1 MNVIVLN
8 MRGQPLMPCAPA
20 KARKLLKAGKAVVVR
35 KWPFAIQLK
44 IATGENRQF
53 TDWFPLPPFPFAL
66 PNRPKAGFENHLV
79 WFRKYTAREM
89 KACPHDKGP
98 MELKIVHTMQVV
110 DLARSICHSEG
121 LEKQETYIS
130 LLSAL
135 YHDVGRF
142 LQYRLWQSFRD
153 RKSANHGLIGESILK
168 FSRVLGNEPN
178 EVKAEVTKAVR
189 WHNAAEIPEGMQ
201 ESVALKVVR
210 DADKID
216 ILRVTCT
223 DDVQTVL
230 GITEDEL
237 LASAVSPATEDA
249 FFEHRCVRRDE
260 RTEPADY
267 LVALACFTYELV
279 YPASLEIALD
289 QGFIF
294 QPFERPFGIER
305 PFTNRATAQLMN
317 RMDGHLRAW
326 VDEQI

>member
-35 KWPFAIQLK
+35 KWPFTIQLK

-53 TDWFPLPPFPFAL
+53 TDWFPLPPFPFSL
-66 PNRPKAGFENHLV
+66 PSKPRQGFEKHLA

-89 KACPHDKGP
+89 EACPHDKGP

-121 LEKQETYIS
+121 LEEKETYVC

-153 RKSANHGLIGESILK
+153 RTSANHGLIGESILK
-168 FSRVLGNEPN
+168 FCHVLGNEPRAVSS
-178 EVKAEVTKAVR
+178 EATKAVR
-189 WHNAAEIPEGMQ
+189 WHNAAEIPEEMRD
-201 ESVALKVVR
+201 SVALKVVR

-216 ILRVTCT
+216 ILRVIDGHLSGPGPYEPTVILSLP
-223 DDVQTVL
+223 DDPELFSQRVIDCALEGSTASY
-230 GITEDEL
+230 EDLRSVNDFRLL
-237 LASAVSPATEDA
+237 LASWINGLNFEAARRVLAAQGHVERLLSPLPENIYGRAKKAV
-249 FFEHRCVRRDE
+249 
-260 RTEPADY
+260 
-267 LVALACFTYELV
+267 
-279 YPASLEIALD
+279 LE
-289 QGFIF
+289 
-294 QPFERPFGIER
+294 
-305 PFTNRATAQLMN
+305 TVSKYRA
-317 RMDGHLRAW
+317 
-326 VDEQI
+326 

>member
-1 MNVIVLN
+1 MALLEIDRARARAAFDAYV
-8 MRGQPLMPCAPA
+8 APYDA
-20 KARKLLKAGKAVVVR
+20 SNPR
-35 KWPFAIQLK
+35 
-44 IATGENRQF
+44 
-53 TDWFPLPPFPFAL
+53 
-66 PNRPKAGFENHLV
+66 
-79 WFRKYTAREM
+79 
-89 KACPHDKGP
+89 
-98 MELKIVHTMQVV
+98 
-110 DLARSICHSEG
+110 
-121 LEKQETYIS
+121 
-130 LLSAL
+130 
-135 YHDVGRF
+135 
-142 LQYRLWQSFRD
+142 
-153 RKSANHGLIGESILK
+153 
-168 FSRVLGNEPN
+168 
-178 EVKAEVTKAVR
+178 
-189 WHNAAEIPEGMQ
+189 
-201 ESVALKVVR
+201 VALKIEHTLRVAELAEEIASAQGFTPTGIDICWLAGLLHDIGRFEQLRRWDTFNDRASADHAAIGVDVLFEGAGHLNDPALVNVVAAECADDDAFATHAREAGALAAFAPEAAADPEAAALIRAAVGYHSAFRLPDELDVRTRAVCDVVR

-249 FFEHRCVRRDE
+249 FFAHRCVRRDE

-294 QPFERPFGIER
+294 QPFERPFAIER

>member
-1 MNVIVLN
+1 MA
-8 MRGQPLMPCAPA
+8 PLAIDRTRARAAFDTYVAPYDA
-20 KARKLLKAGKAVVVR
+20 SNPR
-35 KWPFAIQLK
+35 
-44 IATGENRQF
+44 
-53 TDWFPLPPFPFAL
+53 
-66 PNRPKAGFENHLV
+66 
-79 WFRKYTAREM
+79 
-89 KACPHDKGP
+89 
-98 MELKIVHTMQVV
+98 
-110 DLARSICHSEG
+110 
-121 LEKQETYIS
+121 
-130 LLSAL
+130 
-135 YHDVGRF
+135 
-142 LQYRLWQSFRD
+142 
-153 RKSANHGLIGESILK
+153 
-168 FSRVLGNEPN
+168 
-178 EVKAEVTKAVR
+178 
-189 WHNAAEIPEGMQ
+189 
-201 ESVALKVVR
+201 VALKIEHTLRVAELAEEIARAQGFTPAGIDLCWLAGLLHDIGRFEQLRRWDTFNDRASADHAATGVNVLFEGASHLDDPALVNVVAAARADDDAFAAHAREAGALAAFAPEAASDPAASTLIRAAVGYHSAFRLPDELDVRTRAVCDVVR

-249 FFEHRCVRRDE
+249 FFAHRCVRRDE

-267 LVALACFTYELV
+267 LVALSCFTYELV

>member
-1 MNVIVLN
+1 MAPLVI
-8 MRGQPLMPCAPA
+8 
-20 KARKLLKAGKAVVVR
+20 
-35 KWPFAIQLK
+35 
-44 IATGENRQF
+44 
-53 TDWFPLPPFPFAL
+53 
-66 PNRPKAGFENHLV
+66 
-79 WFRKYTAREM
+79 
-89 KACPHDKGP
+89 
-98 MELKIVHTMQVV
+98 
-110 DLARSICHSEG
+110 
-121 LEKQETYIS
+121 
-130 LLSAL
+130 
-135 YHDVGRF
+135 
-142 LQYRLWQSFRD
+142 D
-153 RKSANHGLIGESILK
+153 R
-168 FSRVLGNEPN
+168 
-178 EVKAEVTKAVR
+178 TKAHTAFYAYVAPYDASNPR
-189 WHNAAEIPEGMQ
+189 
-201 ESVALKVVR
+201 VALKIEHTLRVAELAEEIARAQGFTPAGIDLCWLAGLLHDIGRFEQLRRWNTFNDRASADHAAIGVDVLFEGASHLDDPALVNVVAAARADDDAFVAHAREAGALAAFAPEAASDPAASALIRAAVGYHSAFRLPDELDVRTHAVCDVVR

-260 RTEPADY
+260 RTESADY

>member
-53 TDWFPLPPFPFAL
+53 TDCFPLPPFPFAL

-98 MELKIVHTMQVV
+98 MELKIVHTMKVV

-153 RKSANHGLIGESILK
+153 RESANHGLIGESILK
-168 FSRVLGNEPN
+168 FCHVLGNEPN

-216 ILRVTCT
+216 ILRV
-223 DDVQTVL
+223 
-230 GITEDEL
+230 I
-237 LASAVSPATEDA
+237 
-249 FFEHRCVRRDE
+249 
-260 RTEPADY
+260 
-267 LVALACFTYELV
+267 
-279 YPASLEIALD
+279 
-289 QGFIF
+289 
-294 QPFERPFGIER
+294 
-305 PFTNRATAQLMN
+305 
-317 RMDGHLRAW
+317 DGHLSGPGPYEPTAILSLPDDPELFSQKVIDCALEGSTASYEDLRSVNDFRLLLGSWINGLNFEAARR
-326 VDEQI
+326 VLAAQGHVERLLSPLPENIYGAAKKAVLETVSKYRV